1 MRRVCDVLM
10 CPRRDVLKRG
20 VTWWAA
26 VVVGRVVAVVGP
38 AVVWQQFGE
47 VGGIVLGSVAPG
59 G

>member
-1 MRRVCDVLM
+1 M